1 MEKRVVVVIE
11 GRDLLSGPARN
22 AGSALIDIGKIAI
35 GGALA
40 AGLTN
45 IASGF
50 ANIGR
55 EAIDT
60 VAKNELLGKSLTTML
75 SREIVK
81 QGVQTKSVQV
91 GTLVTQL
98 TQKQSAANADLA
110 LKITT
115 TKNAIAVENEHLA
128 EAIKRGKD
136 SAAELDKRRI
146 RISNLT
152 AQLAKYNAETTKN
165 SSGAGKTVGVY
176 KTLTTQTVSLAEA
189 QKLAAQQ
196 SKELLEWMEKQAIYS
211 PYTMDQVSA
220 QFKMAMAYGFTSDE
234 AKRLTN
240 ANIDLAAALGMEGST
255 MERVNLA
262 LGQMRSKGR
271 LMGQELLQMTEAGI
285 PMRDILLEMGTVA
298 GLTAGNFDKMM
309 EAGEIS
315 AKGVYEAYAQYSE
328 KYFRGTARDQS
339 STIAG
344 LLSSLGDLKK
354 VAEKDFFTP
363 ALTRVQPF
371 LSSLVDIA
379 QNGEVRTFIKTLGEG
394 FGKLIMVPFK
404 PAEDFLKNVQA
415 NLSLGRDLKTSLR
428 IAFDMTFPEVSTLAK
443 EISAGVERIS
453 DKIKLEQS
461 KGKSPIKIGI
471 EIALDIG
478 GGLVN
483 EIDRIAK
490 EFSNS
495 GEAKKLGVE
504 VGKFLGSVVG
514 DAVSDVFSA
523 SKNGENLPGSYGIKI
538 GQEFGKGFREGI
550 ENSLKDINFDRIL
563 TDWLNGLSAQVKK
576 IGDGLHE
583 DTLARDGSFGDS
595 IIGRLLRGL
604 PLFPEN
610 NKNTTLPPVPT
621 GAEWEK
627 WQQDY
632 LSSLPSPD
640 SWSPEEFA
648 ALEKGTTS
656 VGKALSNGMTKGA
669 EGDKGLALGA
679 AFTSTIQSGIEAA
692 KAYADIKSPSGLTEE
707 EIGSPL
713 ALGVQVGIARE
724 AGVVIDQAMS
734 LANGVVGGLLQ
745 VFSERKAEV
754 VNSLLAMVSDA
765 VAAIKIQL
773 GIGDGA
779 AGVAPNA
786 QGASYSVNQSASSY
800 IGGVAAYSSASASA
814 RPTHERVPVQVDG
827 RPLFYLFVDWMNRE
841 IHSEELRYG

>member
-315 AKGVYEAYAQYSE
+315 AKGAYEAYAQYSE
-328 KYFRGTARDQS
+328 KYFRGAARDQS

-379 QNGEVRTFIKTLGEG
+379 QNEKVRTFIKTLGEG

-563 TDWLNGLSAQVKK
+563 TDWLNGLSAQV
-576 IGDGLHE
+576 
-583 DTLARDGSFGDS
+583 
-595 IIGRLLRGL
+595 RGL
-604 PLFPEN
+604 TLFPA
-610 NKNTTLPPVPT
+610 VPT